1 MPPPVSELA
10 LQRAQLALQL
20 SRLGDLRPSGGSRAE
35 KKVVIGDGA
44 NSILALRCSHLNGRC
59 EDYWEG
65 PQAA

>member
-35 KKVVIGDGA
+35 KKVVIGA
-44 NSILALRCSHLNGRC
+44 NSILALRCSHLNGRF

-65 PQAA
+65 RQAA